1 MHNVS
6 SFWPIYI
13 TISISGFRMLG
24 FPLWIKPLEIF
35 SEIIKTKSRW
45 YHLSSLSCALKKL
58 EVSRK
63 KYVLARLWFQRRSI
77 INSNFQFFFVFLQF
91 PMPLSLCLSLYSC
104 VHILSLSL
112 SSHWSHRVS
121 LSFWSIVRKAAGVY
135 DSFAMLWRRYK
146 SKNVTHFN
154 EWHCHQ
160 LSCPRQM
167 KRAIFLNTFHV
178 WWKLCLL
185 TITLNFKYHD
195 KPAPVLQ
202 IAHWIHCWCRAQ
214 TGYTELINHHHCR
227 HLFINQLKFNPSIV
241 PKPNLLLCKR
251 SI

>member
-13 TISISGFRMLG
+13 TISISGFRMVG

-77 INSNFQFFFVFLQF
+77 INSNFQIVFVFYNFQCHC
-91 PMPLSLCLSLYSC
+91 LCVC
-104 VHILSLSL
+104 VCTVVCTFLSLSL

-121 LSFWSIVRKAAGVY
+121 LSFWSIVKRSHMSLMTRS
-135 DSFAMLWRRYK
+135 D
-146 SKNVTHFN
+146 NVTH
-154 EWHCHQ
+154 W
-160 LSCPRQM
+160 S
-167 KRAIFLNTFHV
+167 
-178 WWKLCLL
+178 
-185 TITLNFKYHD
+185 
-195 KPAPVLQ
+195 VL
-202 IAHWIHCWCRAQ
+202 
-214 TGYTELINHHHCR
+214 G
-227 HLFINQLKFNPSIV
+227 S
-241 PKPNLLLCKR
+241 
-251 SI
+251 